1 MADVDFLESLSNKIW
16 ATKNARFTAY
26 KRMKRCNV
34 SSVVATAMASAD
46 IILVNLLCYMKKGDS
61 PLLDVENT
69 TAFSIMLSVLVLV
82 LSLIVTLLN
91 YSGKRDTYHN
101 CGIELDELNQ
111 KIKLRKEEKKEGKD
125 VTNDEEQIFLENYG
139 KVLQKY
145 CLNHTTFDYEYG
157 IFLDKRN
164 RRGSDSNERDF
175 WVTMLKLWRQIKM
188 WVRWNVFDVNFLYWL
203 IATVPLLAI
212 LTFIGVKW

>member
-61 PLLDVENT
+61 PLLNVENT
-69 TAFSIMLSVLVLV
+69 TALSIMLSVLVLV

-101 CGIELDELNQ
+101 CGIELDGLNQ
-111 KIKLRKEEKKEGKD
+111 RIKLREEDSKPITTEEEYD
-125 VTNDEEQIFLENYG
+125 LLDEYG
-139 KVLQKY
+139 EVLQKY
-145 CLNHTTFDYEYG
+145 CLNHTTFDYEYAL
-157 IFLDKRN
+157 FLDERNKRSRVDN
-164 RRGSDSNERDF
+164 ESDSFNRSRSE
-175 WVTMLKLWRQIKM
+175 LWKQVKM
-188 WVRWNVFDVNFLYWL
+188 WIRWNIFDVNFLYWL
-203 IATVPLLAI
+203 IAIVPLLAI